1 MTLGHWE
8 EDDRDLASGYSGRI
22 LARLGGYLKPYL
34 PLLALML
41 LIVIVASVL
50 EAAGPLIVRR
60 AVDDYIQAGRL
71 DGLGWLVLA
80 YVGTLLGVF
89 VLFFIQALLI
99 TYVTQRV
106 MMDMR
111 LQLFQHIEK
120 MSIAYFDR
128 NPVGRLVTRLTNDV
142 STIEQVLSQGVV
154 EALYSLLFLVTI
166 IAAMFYLDWRLAL
179 VMLICVPGLVYFV
192 RRFAIALRETFR
204 LQRAWLARV
213 NAFLNENITGMAVV
227 QLFNRQRRNLGR
239 FDDRNRGLLGAN
251 LQATFYYAAFEPT
264 VVAFNAITTAVIIWY
279 GGGRALDEALT
290 LGTLIAFLQYMQ
302 RFYWPVRD
310 ISERFTNLQQA
321 VASCERIFG
330 VLDEPEEVTDAPG
343 ARPLGRIEGRVEFRN
358 VWFAYDEDNWV
369 LRNVSFAIEPG
380 EAVAIVGATG
390 AGKSTMMNLLNR
402 FYDVQRGDIV
412 VDGVS
417 VRELRQRELR
427 RQVGMVLQDPF
438 IFTDSV
444 LENVRLRD
452 QTIAAA
458 QVEAAARQVGA
469 DLFINRMP
477 QGYESH
483 LAERGAN
490 LSTGQKQLIALA
502 RVAAFDPKIVLV
514 MDEATASIDPETEA
528 TLQRSMR
535 EVMTGRTSIIIAH
548 RLNTIRHVNRI
559 LVLQQGEVV
568 EEGTHAELLVQDGV
582 YARLYELQ
590 YKDQDVSAAGG

>member
-8 EDDRDLASGYSGRI
+8 EDDLDIASGYSGRV

-34 PLLALML
+34 PLIAVTLVA
-41 LIVIVASVL
+41 VIVASL
-50 EAAGPLIVRR
+50 LQTLGPLIVRR
-60 AVDDYIQAGRL
+60 AVDDYIQVGRL

-80 YVGTLLGVF
+80 YIGTLLGAF

-99 TYVTQRV
+99 TYVSQRV

-111 LQLFQHIEK
+111 LQLFQHVEK

-154 EALYSLLFLVTI
+154 EAVYSLLLLVTI
-166 IAAMFYLDWRLAL
+166 IGAMFYLDWRLAL
-179 VMLICVPGLVYFV
+179 LMLVFAPGLIYFV
-192 RRFAIALRETFR
+192 RRFAIALRDTFR

-227 QLFNRQRRNLGR
+227 QLFNRQHRNLGR

-264 VVAFNAITTAVIIWY
+264 VVAFNAVTTAAIIWY
-279 GGGRALDEALT
+279 GGGLALDDAMT

-310 ISERFTNLQQA
+310 ISERFTNVQQA

-330 VLDEPEEVTDAPG
+330 VLDEPEEITDAPG
-343 ARPLGRIEGRVEFRN
+343 AQPLGRIQGRVEFRN
-358 VWFAYDEDNWV
+358 VWFAYDEENWV
-369 LRNVSFAIEPG
+369 LRNVSFTIEPG

-402 FYDVQRGDIV
+402 FYDVQRGDII
-412 VDGVS
+412 VDGVP
-417 VRELRQRELR
+417 VRDLRQRELR

-452 QTIAAA
+452 QSIPAD

-469 DLFINRMP
+469 DRFINRMP

-490 LSTGQKQLIALA
+490 LSTGQKQLISLA

-535 EVMTGRTSIIIAH
+535 EVMSGRTSIIIAH

-559 LVLQQGEVV
+559 LVLHQGEVV
-568 EEGTHAELLVQDGV
+568 EEGTHAQLLAQDGT

-590 YKDQDVSAAGG
+590 YKDQDVSAAGS